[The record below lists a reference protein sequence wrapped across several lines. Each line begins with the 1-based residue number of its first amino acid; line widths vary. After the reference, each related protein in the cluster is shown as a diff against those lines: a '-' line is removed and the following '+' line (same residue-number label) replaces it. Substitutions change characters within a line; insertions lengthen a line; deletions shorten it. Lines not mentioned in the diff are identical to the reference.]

1 MHQTFPTS
9 SDSDYGFYGVE
20 LSALGVRPKH
30 VWAPEEESCD
40 FLREGQEK
48 ILFVFCKGTR

>member
-1 MHQTFPTS
+1 MHQNFPTS

-48 ILFVFCKGTR
+48 ISLCFL